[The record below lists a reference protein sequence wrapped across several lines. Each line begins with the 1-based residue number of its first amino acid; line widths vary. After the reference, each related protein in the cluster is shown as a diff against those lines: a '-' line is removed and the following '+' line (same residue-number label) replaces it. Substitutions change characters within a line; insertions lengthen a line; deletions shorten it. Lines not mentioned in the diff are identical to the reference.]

1 VSYILDALKK
11 SEAER
16 SRGVVPTLLTPSH
29 ATFRSSAVGW
39 ILIAV
44 LIVNAGL
51 FAAWLYWPRDVG
63 TTTVPVAE
71 PTPAATPDFTPSTVA
86 PSTAAPSSV
95 ATPASAASAPA
106 ASAAPSNS
114 MATQPNAIADSQLAR
129 DVPVEPEPV
138 ISPSPT
144 PIRRSTVA
152 SADSGTADLSFSTHV
167 YGTDPSMR
175 AVTMDG
181 KRYVEGDE
189 IRPGVRIREITETGV
204 ILDVN
209 GRPIPVDV
217 LQDWR

>member
-1 VSYILDALKK
+1 MSYILDALKK

-44 LIVNAGL
+44 LIVNAAL
-51 FAAWLYWPRDVG
+51 FAAWLYWPRDAA
-63 TTTVPVAE
+63 TATTVRVSE
-71 PTPAATPDFTPSTVA
+71 PPPAATPDLA
-86 PSTAAPSSV
+86 PSTAASSTV
-95 ATPASAASAPA
+95 ATSAPTAPAPA
-106 ASAAPSNS
+106 ASAAPSS
-114 MATQPNAIADSQLAR
+114 WMSTQPNAIAESQQAP
-129 DVPVEPEPV
+129 DVTVGPEPV
-138 ISPSPT
+138 VSPPPT
-144 PIRRSTVA
+144 PTRRPPVA

-175 AVTMDG
+175 AVTMNG
-181 KRYVEGDE
+181 KT
-189 IRPGVRIREITETGV
+189 IRRRRRRSAPEYEFSEITETGV

-209 GRPIPVDV
+209 GRAIPVDV

>member
-1 VSYILDALKK
+1 MSYILDALKK

-39 ILIAV
+39 VLIAA
-44 LIVNAGL
+44 LIVNAAL
-51 FAAWLYWPRDVG
+51 FAAWLYWPRDVA
-63 TTTVPVAE
+63 TATPMRAAE
-71 PTPAATPDFTPSTVA
+71 PPSTA
-86 PSTAAPSSV
+86 TTDSGPSTAAASTVAAAAPTPSVTS
-95 ATPASAASAPA
+95 

-114 MATQPNAIADSQLAR
+114 MAAQPNAIAQAQQA
-129 DVPVEPEPV
+129 PVEPEPV
-138 ISPSPT
+138 VSPPPAPT
-144 PIRRSTVA
+144 RRPPVA

-167 YGTDPSMR
+167 YGSDPSMR

-189 IRPGVRIREITETGV
+189 IRPGMRIREITETGV

-209 GRPIPVDV
+209 GRTIPVDV
-217 LQDWR
+217 LQDWH

>member
-39 ILIAV
+39 VLIAA

-51 FAAWLYWPRDVG
+51 FAAWLYWPRDVAT
-63 TTTVPVAE
+63 TTTVRVAE
-71 PTPAATPDFTPSTVA
+71 SPPAATPDLAPSIATSSTVTT
-86 PSTAAPSSV
+86 STP
-95 ATPASAASAPA
+95 TLSAPA
-106 ASAAPSNS
+106 ASAAPSSS
-114 MATQPNAIADSQLAR
+114 MSTQPNAIAESQQAP
-129 DVPVEPEPV
+129 DVPVKAEPV
-138 ISPSPT
+138 VSPPPT
-144 PIRRSTVA
+144 PTRRPPAA
-152 SADSGTADLSFSTHV
+152 SADSSTADLSFSTHV

-204 ILDVN
+204 ILDEN
-209 GRPIPVDV
+209 GRAIPVDV